1 MNYRQK
7 YLKYKTKYLKLK
19 GGMDNIG
26 ESSDIF
32 NNPDTIN
39 EEESGDINHATGDKQ
54 DDVCSNKKYY
64 LPCEI
69 TSITQ
74 KLFMTDDMIG
84 RIHKITDDINNKN
97 IFTNIII
104 MNFKDYEITY
114 YQDPFIF
121 LKNNNKQNKDI
132 VFIKNEKRINEF
144 NFGDNIDH
152 INIDMLT
159 ESDLGGNFLASPKV
173 EKNKSVVFYLD
184 GISDPIKSA
193 FDEYLDQEL
202 VELKCSF
209 TIGRSRH
216 IDEIMTFMP
225 YGLNK
230 FKVWIY
236 YVRKIEFTNKYVEM
250 YTLDDTQRQINEANI
265 LKLNN
270 KIISIKDIDIK
281 KFVIKIR
288 DDIIKLNKSS
298 SNIPIIDYEDFIKIN
313 IFDLDD
319 IKFFKKY
326 FIIDSKTGSKK
337 FCLIDPI
344 TGLDKSH
351 LYGFKTKLAMIKK
364 LSNRLLTEINSDNIK
379 LINNLL
385 HIIKYDLS
393 IDSIDI
399 FNNITFN
406 FDELE
411 YLNKYINKNKNINS
425 KLAYKNI
432 EEIKNILYDEQK
444 LNLDIISRKLFDS
457 NYDDNKNNFVMF
469 PIDLL
474 ITTKY
479 NCIITSIP
487 IFNRIWYETDK
498 QCIALIPTGY
508 NYDSEIMKTYNEE
521 KTKIKSYINPNI
533 EVEYCVINTQDYHE
547 DYLPKDRLT
556 GRFINDIDTAESAG
570 GNLHCLIKNKY

>member
-7 YLKYKTKYLKLK
+7 YLKYKTKYLELK
-19 GGMDNIG
+19 GGMDKQ
-26 ESSDIF
+26 ESSSIFDIS
-32 NNPDTIN
+32 NTIN
-39 EEESGDINHATGDKQ
+39 EEESGDIYHVIGDKQ
-54 DDVCSNKKYY
+54 DDVCSDKKYY

-74 KLFMTDDMIG
+74 KLFMVDDMLC
-84 RIHKITDDINNKN
+84 RIHIITNDINNKN
-97 IFTNIII
+97 ILTNII
-104 MNFKDYEITY
+104 MMKFDDYGITY

-132 VFIKNEKRINEF
+132 VFIKNEKRKNEP

-159 ESDLGGNFLASPKV
+159 GSDLGGNFLASPKV

-184 GISDPIKSA
+184 GISGPIKSA

-209 TIGRSRH
+209 TIGGSRH

-319 IKFFKKY
+319 IKFLKRF

-337 FCLIDPI
+337 SSLIEKI
-344 TGLDKSH
+344 HSQS
-351 LYGFKTKLAMIKK
+351 FKIKLGMIKK
-364 LSNRLLTEINSDNIK
+364 LSNRLLTEINNDNIK

-385 HIIKYDLS
+385 HIIKNDLS
-393 IDSIDI
+393 IDSNDI

-411 YLNKYINKNKNINS
+411 YLDKYINKNKNININS

-444 LNLDIISRKLFDS
+444 LNLDIISQKLFDS

-498 QCIALIPTGY
+498 HCIALIPIGY
-508 NYDSEIMKTYNEE
+508 KYDSEIMKTYNEE
-521 KTKIKSYINPNI
+521 KPKIKSYINPNI
-533 EVEYCVINTQDYHE
+533 KVEYYLINTQDYHE
-547 DYLPKDRLT
+547 DYLEKDNF
-556 GRFINDIDTAESAG
+556 GYFIGDIDIVKNAG